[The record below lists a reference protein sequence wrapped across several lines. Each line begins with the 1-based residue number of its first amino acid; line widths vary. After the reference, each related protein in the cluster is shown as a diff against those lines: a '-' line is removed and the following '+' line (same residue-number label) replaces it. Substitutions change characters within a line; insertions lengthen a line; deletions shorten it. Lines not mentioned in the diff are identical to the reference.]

1 MEPVNQAEE
10 APMSDQPVPSGQ
22 PRRVEPI
29 FDASGTLRRVRI
41 ERPQTTEAARSPQQ
55 AERN

>member
-1 MEPVNQAEE
+1 MARTNHAEE
-10 APMSDQPVPSGQ
+10 ALMSDQPVPSGQ

-41 ERPQTTEAARSPQQ
+41 ERPQTSEAARAAQQ